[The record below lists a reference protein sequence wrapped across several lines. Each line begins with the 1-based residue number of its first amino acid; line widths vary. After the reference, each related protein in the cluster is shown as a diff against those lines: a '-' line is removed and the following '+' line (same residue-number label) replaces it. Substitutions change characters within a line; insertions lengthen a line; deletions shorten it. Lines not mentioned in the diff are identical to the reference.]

1 MENIPAGATTTTQ
14 VSQPDRKKKIIFFII
29 LGILVAAGIIIGI
42 LYGTG
47 VLPGKSSNT
56 TSDEI
61 TKNSGLFLVSLVT
74 DGDFGLV
81 VPILISQKQSDN
93 TGIAGTWAS
102 VGAKMGIT
110 PVFDEKT
117 NTYKLNILNNMM
129 KYVQTISFVANGS
142 LDVIPSAAETNA
154 KMYTYLLMGS
164 AGGTELCLYTIGKGV
179 CSDIS
184 KYQVIEENPLGY
196 NDLKNLAFESIN
208 RQGFCTPNNKPSGC
222 IPGIPPVII

>member
-1 MENIPAGATTTTQ
+1 MDQQQQ
-14 VSQPDRKKKIIFFII
+14 VSQPQSSNWKKIALIIFLVFIA
-29 LGILVAAGIIIGI
+29 VAGIIIGI

-74 DGDFGLV
+74 DGDFGLI

-164 AGGTELCLYTIGKGV
+164 AEGTDLCLYTIGKGV

-184 KYQVIEENPLGY
+184 KYQVIEETPLGY
-196 NDLKNLAFESIN
+196 DYLKNLAFESIN

-222 IPGIPPVII
+222 IPGIPSVII